1 MLKKINEKITFLTSE
16 INRCEK
22 MLSNPNFVAKAP
34 KEKVELETNKLNDY
48 KKQLQEYENR
58 KATL

>member
-1 MLKKINEKITFLTSE
+1 
-16 INRCEK
+16 